1 METMFDI
8 AIVGAGPAGCSAAL
22 SLRES
27 GCSVALFERKSFPRV
42 KICGDGLCDRSIN
55 TLRDINPRYVDE
67 FFSTYNPESIQHT
80 DLIYKNRRYGID
92 FKNFGYTC
100 KRENFDNFLF
110 SLVQRDCRNVTI
122 FQNTEIQNV
131 DNRND
136 EIVLFS
142 GETMFRARIV
152 IVCNGALSRISRIL
166 TGEHIEKSKLG
177 VAVRAY
183 YNGVKNLQSDTIE
196 LYYKKEFFPG
206 YLWVFPLADGSA
218 NVGFGWQVEQDSD
231 AEKNVRS
238 VFEEWLST
246 DKELSERF
254 RDAERLTPIQG
265 GLVPYCSES
274 YECCGDN
281 FFICGDAANLID
293 PISGGGIGN
302 AMLSGRFAALQAVQ
316 CLQKNDCSKQM
327 TEKYVENLQKR
338 IKKEMHIRH
347 LLQKQFMKHR
357 WLLDVLAFFSRRTA
371 ILRRI
376 KAWYLD

>member
-1 METMFDI
+1 M
-8 AIVGAGPAGCSAAL
+8 
-22 SLRES
+22 
-27 GCSVALFERKSFPRV
+27 
-42 KICGDGLCDRSIN
+42 
-55 TLRDINPRYVDE
+55 
-67 FFSTYNPESIQHT
+67 
-80 DLIYKNRRYGID
+80 
-92 FKNFGYTC
+92 
-100 KRENFDNFLF
+100 F

-183 YNGVKNLQSDTIE
+183 YNGVKDLQPDTIE

-357 WLLDVLAFFSRRTA
+357 WLLDVLAFFGRRTA

>member
-27 GCSVALFERKSFPRV
+27 GCSVALFERTSFPRV

-67 FFSTYNPESIQHT
+67 FFSAYNPESIQHT
-80 DLIYKNRRYGID
+80 DLIYKNRRYRID

-183 YNGVKNLQSDTIE
+183 YNGVKDLQPDTIE

-274 YECCGDN
+274 YESCGDN

-357 WLLDVLAFFSRRTA
+357 WLLDVLAFFGRRTA

>member
-1 METMFDI
+1 METNFDI

-80 DLIYKNRRYGID
+80 DLIYKNRRYRID

-166 TGEHIEKSKLG
+166 TGKHIEKSKLG

-183 YNGVKNLQSDTIE
+183 YNGVKDLQPDTIE

-347 LLQKQFMKHR
+347 LLQKQIMKHR
-357 WLLDVLAFFSRRTA
+357 WLLDVLAFFGRRTA

>member
-80 DLIYKNRRYGID
+80 DLIYKNRRYRID

-183 YNGVKNLQSDTIE
+183 YNGVKDLQPDTIE

-206 YLWVFPLADGSA
+206 YLWVFPLSDGSA

-274 YECCGDN
+274 YESCGDN

-357 WLLDVLAFFSRRTA
+357 WMLDVLAFFGRRTA

>member
-80 DLIYKNRRYGID
+80 DLIYKNRRYRID

-183 YNGVKNLQSDTIE
+183 YNGVKDLQPDTIE

-265 GLVPYCSES
+265 GLVPYCSGS

-357 WLLDVLAFFSRRTA
+357 WLLDVLAFFGRRTA